1 VLGETAV
8 VDVQGRGNL
17 LSLSVA
23 AYLRSDEA
31 GRSVFLKKDE
41 WDFLV

>member
-1 VLGETAV
+1 MLDETAV

-23 AYLRSDEA
+23 AYSRSDEA
-31 GRSVFLKKDE
+31 GRSVFLKDE